1 MKEFV
6 ISEAKTET
14 AVLVGLI
21 TSQQD
26 ESKTK
31 EYLDELEFLATTAGA
46 HTVKRFTQRAGGPSS
61 VTYVGSG
68 KLQEIKNYIKQCQD
82 AYDDWVERLRVG
94 ASAGMRLRVGER
106 NSGIAQDTSLFAESM
121 LDDRNAPLP
130 VGMVI
135 FDDELTA
142 KQLRNIEKELQV
154 KILDRTS
161 LILDI
166 FAMRAQTAEAKA
178 QVELAQHRYMLPRLQ
193 RLWTHLERQGGGS
206 GGGGGKGSVGLR
218 GPGETQLEMDRR
230 IILHR
235 ITLLKQ
241 RLAEIDKQK
250 TTQRKN
256 RGRLIRV
263 ALVGYTNVGK
273 STLMNLLAKSEVFAE
288 NKLFATLDTT
298 VRKVTIE
305 NLPFLLAD
313 TVGFIRK
320 LPSDLVESFKST
332 LDEVREA
339 DLLVHVVDISHP
351 DFEEQIRV
359 VEQTLAE
366 LGCSETPSMVVF
378 NKIDAYRWT
387 PQDEDDLTEP
397 TKENISLDELKRTWM
412 ANIREKEKVK
422 SEEFATAPIF
432 ISAKNKE
439 NIEELRSTLYNKVRE
454 LHVQKYPYN
463 DFLYQIDN

>member
-6 ISEAKTET
+6 ISEAKAET
-14 AVLVGLI
+14 AVLVGLV
-21 TSQQD
+21 TPRQD
-26 ESKTK
+26 EAKTK
-31 EYLDELEFLATTAGA
+31 EYLDELEFLADTAGA
-46 HTVKRFTQRAGGPSS
+46 RTVKRFTQKVNGPSQ

-68 KLQEIKNYIKQCQD
+68 KLQEIKAYIKLCED
-82 AYDDWVERLRVG
+82 E
-94 ASAGMRLRVGER
+94 E
-106 NSGIAQDTSLFAESM
+106 E
-121 LDDRNAPLP
+121 P

-135 FDDELTA
+135 FDDELSA
-142 KQLRNIEKELQV
+142 KQIRNIEKELQV

-206 GGGGGKGSVGLR
+206 GSGGGKGSVGLR

-230 IILHR
+230 IILQR

-241 RLAEIDKQK
+241 RLVEIDKQK

-263 ALVGYTNVGK
+263 ALVCYTNVGK

-298 VRKVTIE
+298 VRKMTID

-351 DFEEQIRV
+351 DFEEQIQV
-359 VEQTLAE
+359 VDQTLADQ
-366 LGCSETPSMVVF
+366 GCAETPRLLLF
-378 NKIDAYRWT
+378 NKVDAYRWT
-387 PQDEDDLTEP
+387 PQDEDDLTPP
-397 TKENISLDELKRTWM
+397 TRENISLDDLKRTWM
-412 ANIREKEKVK
+412 AKMQDDCL
-422 SEEFATAPIF
+422 F
-432 ISAKNKE
+432 ISARE
-439 NIEELRSTLYNKVRE
+439 RDNIDALRALLYKKVRE

-463 DFLYQIDN
+463 DFLYPIEEN

>member
-6 ISEAKTET
+6 ISDVKAET

-21 TSQQD
+21 TPRQD
-26 ESKTK
+26 EAKTN
-31 EYLDELEFLATTAGA
+31 EYLDELEFLADTAGA
-46 HTVKRFTQRAGGPSS
+46 VTIKRFTQRVTAPSMVS
-61 VTYVGSG
+61 YVGKG
-68 KLQEIKNYIKQCQD
+68 KLEEIKQFILNEED
-82 AYDDWVERLRVG
+82 
-94 ASAGMRLRVGER
+94 
-106 NSGIAQDTSLFAESM
+106 N
-121 LDDRNAPLP
+121 DRE

-142 KQLRNIEKELQV
+142 KQMRNIEAELKV

-166 FAMRAQTAEAKA
+166 FAMRAQTANAKT
-178 QVELAQHRYMLPRLQ
+178 QVELAQYRYMLPRLQ

-206 GGGGGKGSVGLR
+206 GSGGGKGSVGLR

-230 IILHR
+230 IILQR

-241 RLAEIDKQK
+241 RLVEIDRQK

-256 RGRLIRV
+256 RGRMIRV

-273 STLMNLLAKSEVFAE
+273 STIMNILAKSEVFAE

-298 VRKVTIE
+298 VRKVVVD

-320 LPSDLVESFKST
+320 LPTDLVDSFKST

-339 DLLVHVVDISHP
+339 DLLVHVVDISHS
-351 DFEEQIRV
+351 DFEEQINV
-359 VEQTLAE
+359 VNQTLKDLECADK
-366 LGCSETPSMVVF
+366 PMMMVF
-378 NKIDAYRWT
+378 NKIDNYHWT
-387 PQDEDDLTEP
+387 AKDPDDLTPE
-397 TKENISLDELKRTWM
+397 TKENISLEELKKTWM
-412 ANIREKEKVK
+412 AKLDSNCL
-422 SEEFATAPIF
+422 F
-432 ISAKNKE
+432 ISAKQRE
-439 NIEELRSTLYNKVRE
+439 NLNEFRDVLYRKVRE

-463 DFLYQIDN
+463 DFLYPTED

>member
-6 ISEAKTET
+6 ISEAKAET

-21 TSQQD
+21 TNEQD
-26 ESKTK
+26 EAKTK
-31 EYLDELEFLATTAGA
+31 EYLDELEFLADTAGA
-46 HTVKRFTQRAGGPSS
+46 VTVKRFTQKVNGPSS

-68 KLQEIKNYIKQCQD
+68 KLAEIRKYIED
-82 AYDDWVERLRVG
+82 E
-94 ASAGMRLRVGER
+94 
-106 NSGIAQDTSLFAESM
+106 AEA
-121 LDDRNAPLP
+121 DRE

-135 FDDELTA
+135 FDDELSA
-142 KQLRNIEKELQV
+142 KQMRNIEKELKV

-166 FAMRAQTAEAKA
+166 FAMRAQTAEAKT

-206 GGGGGKGSVGLR
+206 GSGGGKGSVGLR

-230 IILHR
+230 IILQR

-241 RLAEIDKQK
+241 RLAEIEKQK
-250 TTQRKN
+250 NTQRKN

-273 STLMNLLAKSEVFAE
+273 STLMNLLAKSDVFAE

-298 VRKVTIE
+298 VRKMVIE

-320 LPSDLVESFKST
+320 LPTDLVDSFKST

-339 DLLVHVVDISHP
+339 DLLLHVVDISHP
-351 DFEEQIRV
+351 DFEEQISV
-359 VEQTLAE
+359 VENTLKD
-366 LGCSETPSMVVF
+366 LGCAEKASMIVF
-378 NKIDAYRWT
+378 NKIDAYRWVDKD
-387 PQDEDDLTEP
+387 PDDLTPP
-397 TKENISLDELKRTWM
+397 TRENVTLDELRRTWM
-412 ANIREKEKVK
+412 AKLGDDC
-422 SEEFATAPIF
+422 IF
-432 ISAKNKE
+432 ISAREKQ
-439 NIEELRSTLYNKVRE
+439 NIDELRDVMYKRVRE

-463 DFLYQIDN
+463 DFLYDNYES

>member
-6 ISEAKTET
+6 ISEAKAET

-21 TSQQD
+21 TQQQD
-26 ESKTK
+26 EAKTK
-31 EYLDELEFLATTAGA
+31 EYLDELEFLADTAGA
-46 HTVKRFTQRAGGPSS
+46 VTVKRFTQKVQGPSQ
-61 VTYVGSG
+61 VTYVGKG
-68 KLQEIKNYIKQCQD
+68 KLDEIKQYIKQQED
-82 AYDDWVERLRVG
+82 AYYDWLD
-94 ASAGMRLRVGER
+94 AGSPMPEGDGEVP
-106 NSGIAQDTSLFAESM
+106 Q
-121 LDDRNAPLP
+121 P

-135 FDDELTA
+135 FDDELSA
-142 KQLRNIEKELQV
+142 KQIRNIEAELKV

-166 FAMRAQTAEAKA
+166 FAMRAQTAEAKT
-178 QVELAQHRYMLPRLQ
+178 QVELAQYRYMLPRLQ

-206 GGGGGKGSVGLR
+206 GSGGGKGSVGLR
-218 GPGETQLEMDRR
+218 GPGETQLEMDQR
-230 IILHR
+230 IIRQR
-235 ITLLKQ
+235 ISLLKE
-241 RLAEIDKQK
+241 RLVEIDKQK

-273 STLMNLLAKSEVFAE
+273 STMMNLLSKSDVFAE

-298 VRKVTIE
+298 VRKMVID

-320 LPSDLVESFKST
+320 LPTDLVDSFKST

-351 DFEEQIRV
+351 DFEEQISV
-359 VEQTLAE
+359 VEKTLSD
-366 LGCSETPSMVVF
+366 LGCAEKPYMLVF
-378 NKIDAYRWT
+378 NKIDAYTWT

-397 TKENISLDELKRTWM
+397 TRENISLEDLKKTWM
-412 ANIREKEKVK
+412 AKVNEKLEMRNEKW
-422 SEEFATAPIF
+422 TPIAPLF
-432 ISAKNKE
+432 ISAKKKE
-439 NIEELRSTLYNKVRE
+439 NIDELREVLYAKVRE

-463 DFLYQIDN
+463 DFLYTVEE